1 MYIKKSYLCLNFN
14 SNMKNLKILVI
25 TLLFLMPLC
34 IYSQTVSATF
44 FNLPQQKVYLNAYTG
59 FYMEVLDSVMMSQ
72 DKRVDFNTPLKQGMY
87 ELETEYGETLDFL
100 YDNSAV
106 KIIVKDFYDSASVE
120 FINSQLNTDWNAYNI
135 FKDQVLKSME
145 MLKPILRNYDK
156 ETEFYNTA
164 KNEYNSLQDKFIS
177 FTDSL
182 MTHDNYA
189 SKLIKADRFLPL
201 NLDDDLDK
209 QRDYL
214 IVNFFNDVDFNDL
227 SLIPTNVIADKTLD
241 FLSILQTPEHDHDQQ
256 IMSLILGIDNVL
268 HRATVNYE
276 MYKYL
281 FQFLIEGFNELGYE
295 DIVDYMSRVPYSE
308 EVDCTEEQYNELL
321 SIVEFNSRV
330 RLGSIAKNI
339 AGTTIFDQDFELYE
353 LEDEFT
359 IIYFWSYTCD
369 HCRYTL
375 KHLKNFLDENNNFS
389 LVAVSVK
396 GDLRKI
402 KNLVKKEKIDGY
414 FYHDGLEWDSP
425 VISDYAV
432 TATPTFFLL
441 DKDKKIIYKPFDF
454 KELADFVSLIIKI

>member
-1 MYIKKSYLCLNFN
+1 
-14 SNMKNLKILVI
+14 MKNIKILVI

-106 KIIVKDFYDSASVE
+106 KIIVKDFYDSASIE

-156 ETEFYNTA
+156 ETEFYKTA

-182 MTHDNYA
+182 MTHENYA

-227 SLIPTNVIADKTLD
+227 SLIPTNVIANKTLD

-339 AGTTIFDQDFELYE
+339 SGTTIFDQDFELYD
-353 LEDEFT
+353 LDDDFT
-359 IIYFWSYTCD
+359 IVYFWSYTCD

-454 KELADFVSLIIKI
+454 KELADFVSLIIKR

>member
-1 MYIKKSYLCLNFN
+1 
-14 SNMKNLKILVI
+14 MKNLKILVI

-44 FNLPQQKVYLNAYTG
+44 FNLPQQKVYLNTYTG

-72 DKRVDFNTPLKQGMY
+72 DKRVDFNTPLQRGMY

-100 YDNSAV
+100 YDDSAV

-189 SKLIKADRFLPL
+189 SKLIKVDRFLPL

-241 FLSILQTPEHDHDQQ
+241 FLSILQTSEQDHDQR

-339 AGTTIFDQDFELYE
+339 SGKTIFNEDFDMYSI
-353 LEDEFT
+353 DNDFT
-359 IIYFWSYTCD
+359 IVYFWSYTCD

-375 KHLKNFLDENNNFS
+375 KHLRNFLDENNNFS

-454 KELADFVSLIIKI
+454 KELADFVSLIIKR

>member
-1 MYIKKSYLCLNFN
+1 
-14 SNMKNLKILVI
+14 MKNLKILVI

-100 YDNSAV
+100 YDNSVV

-156 ETEFYNTA
+156 ETEFYKTA

-330 RLGSIAKNI
+330 RLGSIAENI
-339 AGTTIFDQDFELYE
+339 SGTTIFDQDFELYE

-454 KELADFVSLIIKI
+454 KELADFVSLIIKR

>member
-1 MYIKKSYLCLNFN
+1 
-14 SNMKNLKILVI
+14 MKNIKILVI

-44 FNLPQQKVYLNAYTG
+44 FNLPQQKVYLNAYNG
-59 FYMEVLDSVMMSQ
+59 LYMEVLDSVMMSQ

-87 ELETEYGETLDFL
+87 ELETEYGETLVFL

-156 ETEFYNTA
+156 ETEFYKTA

-182 MTHDNYA
+182 MTHENYA

-241 FLSILQTPEHDHDQQ
+241 FLSILQTSEQDHDQR

-330 RLGSIAKNI
+330 RLGSIAENI
-339 AGTTIFDQDFELYE
+339 SGKTIFNEDFDMYSI
-353 LEDEFT
+353 DNDFT
-359 IIYFWSYTCD
+359 IVYFWSYSCD
-369 HCRYTL
+369 HCRDNVKYL
-375 KHLKNFLDENNNFS
+375 KKFLDENENFS

-396 GDLRKI
+396 GDLKKI
-402 KNLVKKEKIDGY
+402 KNLVRKEKIDGY

-425 VISDYAV
+425 YVLKYAV
-432 TATPTFFLL
+432 TATPSFFIL
-441 DKDKKIIYKPFDF
+441 DADKKIIYKPFDF
-454 KELADFVSLIIKI
+454 KEFTDFVNIIIKR

>member
-1 MYIKKSYLCLNFN
+1 M
-14 SNMKNLKILVI
+14 
-25 TLLFLMPLC
+25 
-34 IYSQTVSATF
+34 SATF

-87 ELETEYGETLDFL
+87 ELETEYGETLVFL

-135 FKDQVLKSME
+135 FKDQVLNSME

-156 ETEFYNTA
+156 ETEFYKTA
-164 KNEYNSLQDKFIS
+164 KDEYNSLQDKFIS

-189 SKLIKADRFLPL
+189 SKLIKVDRFLPL

-214 IVNFFNDVDFNDL
+214 IVNFFNDVDFNDI

-241 FLSILQTPEHDHDQQ
+241 FLSILQTPEQDHDQR

-268 HRATVNYE
+268 YRATVNYE

-353 LEDEFT
+353 LEDDFT
-359 IIYFWSYTCD
+359 IVYFWSYTCD

-454 KELADFVSLIIKI
+454 KELADFVSLIIKR

>member
-1 MYIKKSYLCLNFN
+1 M
-14 SNMKNLKILVI
+14 
-25 TLLFLMPLC
+25 
-34 IYSQTVSATF
+34 SATF

>member
-1 MYIKKSYLCLNFN
+1 
-14 SNMKNLKILVI
+14 MKNLKILVI

-100 YDNSAV
+100 YDNSVV

-156 ETEFYNTA
+156 ETEFYKTA

-214 IVNFFNDVDFNDL
+214 IVNFYNNVDFNDL

-330 RLGSIAKNI
+330 RLGSIAENI
-339 AGTTIFDQDFELYE
+339 SGTTIFDQDFELYE

-454 KELADFVSLIIKI
+454 KELADFVSLIIKR